1 MALKKKAYVDAD
13 SMVAGINDVVKANAP
28 SVPDVAAVDV
38 DSQVISV
45 SDLRKPPKVERRTAS
60 ITIRVTPTIKQKFDE
75 LCKAE
80 ESSQA
85 DMFAYWVETAS
96 K

>member
-1 MALKKKAYVDAD
+1 MALKKKAYADAD

-45 SDLRKPPKVERRTAS
+45 SDLRV
-60 ITIRVTPTIKQKFDE
+60 
-75 LCKAE
+75 
-80 ESSQA
+80 
-85 DMFAYWVETAS
+85 M
-96 K
+96 